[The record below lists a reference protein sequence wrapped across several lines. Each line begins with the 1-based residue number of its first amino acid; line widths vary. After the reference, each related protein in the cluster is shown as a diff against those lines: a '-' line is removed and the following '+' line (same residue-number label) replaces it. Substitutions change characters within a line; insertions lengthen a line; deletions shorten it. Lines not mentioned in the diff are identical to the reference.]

1 MAGQS
6 DRSSRVGRR
15 GVVSSLGLALAGSL
29 APAASKATSLA
40 RTVRAG
46 DGTTYLLAA
55 VTPDV
60 LRITRKTGGQSSTV
74 GEDGA
79 LVDRG
84 WPSPLTT
91 SGGRA
96 STRCGA
102 FIINFADSGRTLAV
116 NKGKRRVQQLAFEP
130 GGDVRFDL
138 GKGPLLGL
146 GQGGPQFDRRGTID
160 RMKSGQGGYRLA
172 THGARVPIPW
182 LIGSGDNW
190 ALFFHSPTGSFDLTG
205 EHGTFRPDT
214 ANEAID
220 LFVVAASDPAAVMR
234 AYATIT
240 GLPEMPPLWSLG
252 YQQSHRTL
260 GTPDEILAEA
270 RRFRAAKM
278 PCDAMIY
285 LGTGFCDNGWNT
297 DNGEFTWNSRAFPDP
312 AGAID
317 ALHRD
322 GFKVVLHV
330 VIEGHHLRGRVTDP
344 CTVTPRL
351 PSGRLPDGSW
361 PPDREVPCYWP
372 YHKSLVDLGV
382 DGWWP
387 DQGDGFDASSR
398 LARNRMYFEGQQLWR
413 PNRRVY
419 ALHRNGFAGMQRY
432 ATFLWSGDIQSRW
445 ETLATHVSVAVNA
458 ALSGIFYWGTDI
470 GGFVATEELTG
481 ELYARWFQF
490 GAFNTLFRSHGRD
503 WRMHTPFG
511 WTDGDR
517 GVPETAAWHPD
528 PASLKD
534 PRVEPICRKYLD
546 LRYRL
551 TPYLYSA
558 VHAACT
564 SGMPIVRTL
573 WLHYPDDPAAVA
585 RGDQYLYGPDLLV
598 APVVERGA
606 TMRRLYLPKGRWY
619 DFWTGAAVEGGR
631 EITRTVD
638 LETLP
643 LYVRAGAILPLGA
656 RRQHLADG
664 DTAPEELVVHPGA
677 DGRFL
682 LYEDDGDTFDYR
694 LGRFRLTEFLWD
706 DAARRL
712 LVAPLAGHDGHAPA
726 ARAYSIRVAG
736 TDGLKTLHHDGR
748 GTASLT
754 I

>member
-1 MAGQS
+1 MERQS
-6 DRSSRVGRR
+6 DRSFRVGRR
-15 GVVSSLGLALAGSL
+15 GVVGSLGIALAGSL
-29 APAASKATSLA
+29 APAAASA
-40 RTVRAG
+40 VRVTDEA
-46 DGTTYLLAA
+46 TYLLTA
-55 VTPDV
+55 VASDV
-60 LRITRKTGGQSSTV
+60 LRITRRAGGQSSAT
-74 GEDGA
+74 GDDGA
-79 LVDRG
+79 LVDDD
-84 WPSPLTT
+84 WPSPLAI
-91 SGGRA
+91 GDARA
-96 STRCGA
+96 PLRCGA
-102 FIINFADSGRTLAV
+102 FTVTFADDGRTLMIET
-116 NKGKRRVQQLAFEP
+116 NDRQVQQLAFDP
-130 GGDVRFDL
+130 PDTVRFDL
-138 GKGPLLGL
+138 DKGPLLGL
-146 GQGGPQFDRRGTID
+146 GQGGPQFDRRGTVD
-160 RMKSGQGGYRLA
+160 RMTSGQGGYRLG

-182 LIGSGDNW
+182 LIGTSGGW
-190 ALFFHSPTGSFDLTG
+190 ALFFHTPTGAFDLTG
-205 EHGTFRPDT
+205 RQGTFHPDAGGGDT
-214 ANEAID
+214 D
-220 LFVVAASDPAAVMR
+220 LFVVAANDPAAVMR
-234 AYATIT
+234 AYAAIT

-260 GTPDEILAEA
+260 GPPEEILAEA
-270 RRFRAAKM
+270 RRFRSAQM

-297 DNGEFTWNSRAFPDP
+297 DNGEFTWNARAFPDP

-322 GFKVVLHV
+322 GFKMVLHV
-330 VIEGHHLRGRVTDP
+330 VIEGHHLTGRVTDP

-351 PSGRLPDGSW
+351 PSGRLPDGTW

-372 YHKSLVDLGV
+372 YHKPLVDLGV

-387 DQGDGFDASSR
+387 DQGDGFDAPSR

-445 ETLATHVSVAVNA
+445 ETLATHVSVAINA
-458 ALSGIFYWGTDI
+458 ALSGIPYWGTDI

-511 WTDGDR
+511 WADGDR

-558 VHAACT
+558 VHTACT
-564 SGMPIVRTL
+564 TGMPILRAL

-585 RGDQYLYGPDLLV
+585 RGDQYLYGRDLLV

-619 DFWTGAAVEGGR
+619 DFWTGAAVDGGR
-631 EITRTVD
+631 EITRPVD

-643 LYVRAGAILPLGA
+643 LYVRAGAILPLGPK
-656 RRQHLADG
+656 RQHLADG

-677 DGRFL
+677 DGRFV
-682 LYEDDGDTFDYR
+682 LYEDDGETFDHR
-694 LGRFRLTEFLWD
+694 RGRFRLTEFRWD
-706 DAARRL
+706 DTARRL
-712 LVAPLAGHDGHAPA
+712 SVVPLAGPADPLPSAP
-726 ARAYSIRVAG
+726 RAYAVRVAG
-736 TDGLKTLHHDGR
+736 SDATATLRHDGR